1 MPRQKKGSR
10 KTNKKRLSGND
21 GEDLLKMIGL
31 SSNPD
36 KKYMTNES
44 INLLEEIGRC
54 YTETGRHTGET
65 EGDNLLML
73 IGASSADQ
81 AVKAVN
87 CAPDPSS
94 IVGKQPA
101 IWCVRSRPMMMILF
115 IRFLLFMIVVVQFNP
130 SGTSTEWISSLSIQ
144 FVSVYCLAQVQ
155 ADALARRKQTEE
167 QDNGG
172 YPQGI
177 R

>member
-1 MPRQKKGSR
+1 MQQRTHDRMPRQKKGSR
-10 KTNKKRLSGND
+10 KTKKKRLSGND

-94 IVGKQPA
+94 I
-101 IWCVRSRPMMMILF
+101 I
-115 IRFLLFMIVVVQFNP
+115 
-130 SGTSTEWISSLSIQ
+130 
-144 FVSVYCLAQVQ
+144 AQVQ

-167 QDNGG
+167 QDHGG